1 MYKITKK
8 YEDFRGNDREESFY
22 FNITESEMVDMIKGD
37 PSFNPDYLI
46 YLTKEPSGLAM
57 MEVMRKLIVLSYGEL
72 SEDGKHFR
80 KDDQTTNDFIQSK
93 AYEEILNDFFDGEH
107 ETMVKEFVLNVFPKK
122 YKDEIAKR
130 MDNGTPVIPVKK

>member
-22 FNITESEMVDMIKGD
+22 FNITESEMVDMIKND
-37 PSFNPDYLI
+37 PSFSPDYLI
-46 YLTKEPSGLAM
+46 YLTKEPSGFAM

-80 KDDQTTNDFIQSK
+80 KDDQITKDFIQSK

-107 ETMVKEFVLNVFPKK
+107 ETMVKDFVLNVFPKK
-122 YKDEIAKR
+122 YKDGIAKQ
-130 MDNGTPVIPVKK
+130 MANGTPVIPVKK

>member
-37 PSFNPDYLI
+37 PSFNSDYLI

-80 KDDQTTNDFIQSK
+80 KDDQTTKDFIQSK